1 MVWTSSVNSH
11 IVTSPKN
18 RVNGLVGFFNYL
30 DCCRGLYLI
39 IGIASTFWN
48 QVFLRRF
55 PKTSYWGFVHWL
67 SFRKSITKGSFAL
80 ITTFKGSFI
89 EESFT
94 WKNSTARLVTPFDS
108 FLAARGVHGIW
119 MLPKTPPRSTKYTNI
134 KIHQNTFF
142 FVLRM
147 SNYNF
152 WGIFVLLNRLES
164 HVNSQ
169 YLERN
174 IFNWLVGYDAKFE
187 GKDVWST
194 CHVKPGATWPNDEMF
209 EGSSFCGQNHSTI
222 LD

>member
-11 IVTSPKN
+11 IVTSPKI

-55 PKTSYWGFVHWL
+55 PKTFYWGFVHWL
-67 SFRKSITKGSFAL
+67 SFRKSITKGSCAL
-80 ITTFKGSFI
+80 ITTFQGSFI

-152 WGIFVLLNRLES
+152 WGMHS
-164 HVNSQ
+164 
-169 YLERN
+169 
-174 IFNWLVGYDAKFE
+174 FE
-187 GKDVWST
+187 
-194 CHVKPGATWPNDEMF
+194 
-209 EGSSFCGQNHSTI
+209 
-222 LD
+222 